1 MLKSYLSDEEKRIE
15 QGLPA
20 LALTPE
26 QTADLVELL
35 KQDELDQSE
44 KLIDIFINKVPAGVD
59 PAAYIKAAFLNDIAT
74 KKFTSPLYKSKVCN
88 RIIIN
93 HAWWL

>member
-26 QTADLVELL
+26 QTAELVEIL
-35 KQDELDQSE
+35 KKEESDYSE

-59 PAAYIKAAFLNDIAT
+59 PAAYIQQLI
-74 KKFTSPLYKSKVCN
+74 
-88 RIIIN
+88 
-93 HAWWL
+93 